1 MDSHDRVVT
10 GIGSPNSGCDVHAA
24 LANERDHITALRRRD
39 SDADKVNPLGLPIGL
54 ALSGG
59 GIRSATV
66 CLGAVQALAESRL
79 LRRFDYLS
87 TVSGG
92 GYIGCWLSAIL
103 RGHGR
108 TLPAGE
114 AIGAVEELIAPS
126 EIRKKDEEPAEIA
139 FLRAYSN
146 YLTPRLGLFSSDT
159 LAALTGYLRN
169 LFLSLL
175 LAVFSVGSLLAVLH
189 LLVFVVTLEAKHPFL
204 QEVSSFAAKFLL
216 GLSAALAE
224 VAPAVPRTS
233 SGPPKCRWPCP
244 ALEPRSW
251 SSGSGRRPVKCHTAF
266 PTLRG
271 AAFPN

>member
-175 LAVFSVGSLLAVLH
+175 LAVFSVGSLLTSQVAAECSLSRPAASHFGLAAGVDRSS
-189 LLVFVVTLEAKHPFL
+189 VTEFSRSIRAH
-204 QEVSSFAAKFLL
+204 
-216 GLSAALAE
+216 SAH
-224 VAPAVPRTS
+224 R
-233 SGPPKCRWPCP
+233 CRSPC
-244 ALEPRSW
+244 RSRDH
-251 SSGSGRRPVKCHTAF
+251 S
-266 PTLRG
+266 
-271 AAFPN
+271 